1 MRNLKKK
8 KKHLINETKQKETHR
23 FKELID
29 GSQKAAGRRWVK
41 KGERIKEH
49 ESPGIKQRGHE
60 GEGAARGRGRERGR
74 PGAVPAGRPS
84 ARRLCRVCK
93 VNHRAVRLRLIH
105 CSLSSVANNG
115 LKNKIQRRKA
125 SILASTTPEFL
136 RTNLKKKTHT
146 IYTENVRRSPKET
159 EDLTKRR
166 HRARTW
172 TGSFFTV
179 NA

>member
-1 MRNLKKK
+1 M
-8 KKHLINETKQKETHR
+8 
-23 FKELID
+23 
-29 GSQKAAGRRWVK
+29 GK

-49 ESPGIKQRGHE
+49 ESPGIKQRGRE
-60 GEGAARGRGRERGR
+60 GEGTARGRGRERGR

-125 SILASTTPEFL
+125 SILASTTLKFL
-136 RTNLKKKTHT
+136 RTDLKKNRTRSTQKTF
-146 IYTENVRRSPKET
+146 EGRRKK
-159 EDLTKRR
+159 LRI
-166 HRARTW
+166 
-172 TGSFFTV
+172 
-179 NA
+179 